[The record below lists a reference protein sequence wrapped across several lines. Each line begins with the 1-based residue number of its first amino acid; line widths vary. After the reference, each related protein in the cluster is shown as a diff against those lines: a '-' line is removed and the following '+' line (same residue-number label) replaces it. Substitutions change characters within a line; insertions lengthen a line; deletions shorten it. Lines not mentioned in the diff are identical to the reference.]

1 MPIISNANQD
11 FSTYSVS
18 SDDSSLDCFFT
29 EIPERE
35 TLKGVYFQSVQHLSD
50 SKASYVVDHTLQVLI
65 NVGGNRYTFPWST
78 LEQFPQ
84 SRLGRLRFCN
94 TPEEIARLCDDYDE
108 TCQEYFFD
116 RNPTAFR
123 VILNFLAAGKLRLL
137 RELCAV
143 SLHDELDYW
152 GVDPGHME
160 RCCRR
165 RMMTR
170 VEEVVEQ
177 KRKEEE
183 WKHKRIM
190 LKNSITQSKKG
201 YQRLISALR
210 EVMEN
215 PHSGLAGKMFA
226 YLSVIMV
233 LVTVVSLCISTMPDL
248 RDEENRGE
256 CSQKCHNMFVVES
269 ICVAWFSL
277 EFFLRFFNAQNKLD
291 FAREPLNII
300 DAIAILPYYVSLV
313 VEVGEESQEDVIVE
327 AGRGYLDK
335 LSLILRLLRALRIL
349 YVMRLARHSLG
360 LQTLGVTMRRS
371 MREFGLLLLFVCVA
385 VALFSPLVHLA
396 ESELAPFASPYAHH
410 SFSSIPA
417 SYWWAIISMTTVG
430 YGDMVPHSITG
441 QIVALMSIL
450 SGILIMAF
458 PATSIFH
465 TFSRSYQELKQEYE
479 RVWKQECHEEKGT
492 RSKTGFSKE
501 VENSLRKW
509 RQWGKKRC
517 FLSVN
522 ELAIKRADSPTDI
535 RPSSQQKN
543 TMKTLVTI
551 GLLALV
557 CFLCLISASLSGPQ
571 ELMKDGCCQQHFQK
585 KIPKNRVKHVAMTP
599 KGCEPQAI
607 M

>member
-1 MPIISNANQD
+1 MPIISNANHD
-11 FSTYSVS
+11 FGTYSIS
-18 SDDSSLDCFFT
+18 SDDSSLDRFFT
-29 EIPERE
+29 EIPETD
-35 TLKGVYFQSVQHLSD
+35 TLKGVYFQRAQLLRD
-50 SKASYVVDHTLQVLI
+50 PKASYVVDHTLQVLI

-84 SRLGRLRFCN
+84 SRLGRLRFCT

-108 TCQEYFFD
+108 TCREYFFD

-165 RMMTR
+165 RMLTR
-170 VEEVVEQ
+170 VEEVAERERKEKEWRQ
-177 KRKEEE
+177 KRL
-183 WKHKRIM
+183 M
-190 LKNSITQSKKG
+190 LKKG
-201 YQRLISALR
+201 SAQAEGGHRRLVAALR

-215 PHSGLAGKMFA
+215 PHSGLAGKTFA
-226 YLSVIMV
+226 CLSIVMV
-233 LVTVVSLCISTMPDL
+233 MVTVISLCISTMPDL

-256 CSQKCHNMFVVES
+256 CSQKCQHMFVVES
-269 ICVAWFSL
+269 ICVAWFTL
-277 EFFLRFFNAQNKLD
+277 EFVLRFVNAPSKLA
-291 FAREPLNII
+291 FARGPLNVI
-300 DAIAILPYYVSLV
+300 DAIAILPYYVSLLV
-313 VEVGEESQEDVIVE
+313 DIKDESQEDVIMG

-360 LQTLGVTMRRS
+360 LQTLGMTMQRS

-396 ESELAPFASPYAHH
+396 ESELAPFAATHPHH

-430 YGDMVPHSITG
+430 YGDMVPRSIPG
-441 QIVALMSIL
+441 QVVALTSIL

-479 RVWKQECHEEKGT
+479 RLWKEERDGEVAAEESWLLDDLT
-492 RSKTGFSKE
+492 SKDDQLTS
-501 VENSLRKW
+501 N
-509 RQWGKKRC
+509 
-517 FLSVN
+517 
-522 ELAIKRADSPTDI
+522 
-535 RPSSQQKN
+535 
-543 TMKTLVTI
+543 KTLQPT
-551 GLLALV
+551 LPATA
-557 CFLCLISASLSGPQ
+557 F
-571 ELMKDGCCQQHFQK
+571 
-585 KIPKNRVKHVAMTP
+585 
-599 KGCEPQAI
+599 
-607 M
+607 

>member
-1 MPIISNANQD
+1 MPIISNANHD
-11 FSTYSVS
+11 FSAYSIS
-18 SDDSSLDCFFT
+18 SDDSSLDRFFT
-29 EIPERE
+29 EIPETE
-35 TLKGVYFQSVQHLSD
+35 TIKGVYFQRAQLLRD
-50 SKASYVVDHTLQVLI
+50 PKASYVVDHALQVLI

-84 SRLGRLRFCN
+84 SRLGRLRFCT

-108 TCQEYFFD
+108 TCREYFFD

-165 RMMTR
+165 RMNTR
-170 VEEVVEQ
+170 VEEVAERERKEQEWRQ
-177 KRKEEE
+177 KRV
-183 WKHKRIM
+183 M
-190 LKNSITQSKKG
+190 LKKSTTEIKKG
-201 YQRLISALR
+201 YHKLTWMLR
-210 EVMEN
+210 EVVEN
-215 PHSGLAGKMFA
+215 PQSGLAAKMFA
-226 YLSVIMV
+226 CLSVVMV
-233 LVTVVSLCISTMPDL
+233 LVTVISLCISTMPDL
-248 RDEENRGE
+248 RDEETRGE
-256 CSQKCHNMFVVES
+256 CSQKCQSMFVVES
-269 ICVAWFSL
+269 ICVAWFTL
-277 EFFLRFFNAQNKLD
+277 EFLLRFVNARSKLA
-291 FAREPLNII
+291 FARGPLNII

-313 VEVGEESQEDVIVE
+313 VDVRDGARDDAVVVG

-360 LQTLGVTMRRS
+360 LQTLGMTMQRS

-385 VALFSPLVHLA
+385 VTLFSPLVHLA
-396 ESELAPFASPYAHH
+396 ESELAPFAATHPQH

-430 YGDMVPHSITG
+430 YGDMVPRSIPG
-441 QIVALMSIL
+441 QMVALTSIL

-479 RVWKQECHEEKGT
+479 QLWKEERGEEIAAEWET
-492 RSKTGFSKE
+492 SRSKVDFSP
-501 VENSLRKW
+501 SRF
-509 RQWGKKRC
+509 KR
-517 FLSVN
+517 N
-522 ELAIKRADSPTDI
+522 DD
-535 RPSSQQKN
+535 
-543 TMKTLVTI
+543 
-551 GLLALV
+551 G
-557 CFLCLISASLSGPQ
+557 LISGERL
-571 ELMKDGCCQQHFQK
+571 E
-585 KIPKNRVKHVAMTP
+585 TP
-599 KGCEPQAI
+599 VPPMAF
-607 M
+607 

>member
-1 MPIISNANQD
+1 MPIISNANHD
-11 FSTYSVS
+11 FSTYSIS
-18 SDDSSLDCFFT
+18 SDDSSLDRFFT
-29 EIPERE
+29 EIPETE
-35 TLKGVYFQSVQHLSD
+35 TIKGVYFQRAQHLRD
-50 SKASYVVDHTLQVLI
+50 PKASHVVDHTLQVLI

-84 SRLGRLRFCN
+84 SRLGRLRFCT

-108 TCQEYFFD
+108 TCKEYFFD

-165 RMMTR
+165 RMITR
-170 VEEVVEQ
+170 VEEVAERE
-177 KRKEEE
+177 RKEEE
-183 WKHKRIM
+183 WRQKRMM
-190 LKNSITQSKKG
+190 LKKNTVEVEKDHCKMIWM
-201 YQRLISALR
+201 LR

-215 PHSGLAGKMFA
+215 PHSGLAGKIFA
-226 YLSVIMV
+226 CVSVIMV

-248 RDEENRGE
+248 RDEETRGE
-256 CSQKCHNMFVVES
+256 CSQKCHSMFVVES
-269 ICVAWFSL
+269 ICVAWFTF
-277 EFFLRFFNAQNKLD
+277 EFVLRFINAQSKLA
-291 FAREPLNII
+291 FARGPLNII

-313 VEVGEESQEDVIVE
+313 VDVRDESQEEVLAG

-360 LQTLGVTMRRS
+360 LQTLGLTMQRS

-385 VALFSPLVHLA
+385 VTLFSPLVHLA
-396 ESELAPFASPYAHH
+396 ESELAPYAATHPQH

-417 SYWWAIISMTTVG
+417 TYWWAIISMTTVG
-430 YGDMVPHSITG
+430 YGDMVPRSIPG
-441 QIVALMSIL
+441 QMVALTSIL

-479 RVWKQECHEEKGT
+479 RLWKEERGEEIAAESEERCSKVQLTSNEPTSST
-492 RSKTGFSKE
+492 RVGNF
-501 VENSLRKW
+501 
-509 RQWGKKRC
+509 
-517 FLSVN
+517 
-522 ELAIKRADSPTDI
+522 
-535 RPSSQQKN
+535 
-543 TMKTLVTI
+543 
-551 GLLALV
+551 
-557 CFLCLISASLSGPQ
+557 
-571 ELMKDGCCQQHFQK
+571 ELMTDKDDHSTLPNTAF
-585 KIPKNRVKHVAMTP
+585 
-599 KGCEPQAI
+599 
-607 M
+607 

>member
-1 MPIISNANQD
+1 MPIISNANHD

-18 SDDSSLDCFFT
+18 SDDSSLDRFFT
-29 EIPERE
+29 EIPETE
-35 TLKGVYFQSVQHLSD
+35 TIKGVYFQRAQLLRD
-50 SKASYVVDHTLQVLI
+50 PKASYVVDHTLQVLI

-84 SRLGRLRFCN
+84 SRLGRLRSCN

-165 RMMTR
+165 RMNTR
-170 VEEVVEQ
+170 VDEVAERE
-177 KRKEEE
+177 RKEEE
-183 WKHKRIM
+183 WRQKRVI
-190 LKNSITQSKKG
+190 LKQTPTETEKG
-201 YQRLISALR
+201 YRRVIWMLR
-210 EVMEN
+210 EVVEN

-226 YLSVIMV
+226 CLSVIMV
-233 LVTVVSLCISTMPDL
+233 MVTVISLCISTMPDL
-248 RDEENRGE
+248 RDEETRGE
-256 CSQKCHNMFVVES
+256 CSQKCQSMFVVES
-269 ICVAWFSL
+269 ICVAWFTL
-277 EFFLRFFNAQNKLD
+277 EFMLRFVNAQSKLA
-291 FAREPLNII
+291 FARGPLNII

-313 VEVGEESQEDVIVE
+313 VDVKDPSQEDVIMG

-360 LQTLGVTMRRS
+360 LQTLGMTMQRS

-385 VALFSPLVHLA
+385 VTLFSPLVHLA
-396 ESELAPFASPYAHH
+396 ESELAPFAATQPQH
-410 SFSSIPA
+410 SFSSVPA

-430 YGDMVPHSITG
+430 YGDMVPRSIPG
-441 QIVALMSIL
+441 QIVALTSIL

-479 RVWKQECHEEKGT
+479 RLWKEERGEEMAAESEESCSKLNLSPHELTSVFREEKECLMLN
-492 RSKTGFSKE
+492 K
-501 VENSLRKW
+501 
-509 RQWGKKRC
+509 
-517 FLSVN
+517 
-522 ELAIKRADSPTDI
+522 SPQSTL
-535 RPSSQQKN
+535 PS
-543 TMKTLVTI
+543 T
-551 GLLALV
+551 A
-557 CFLCLISASLSGPQ
+557 F
-571 ELMKDGCCQQHFQK
+571 
-585 KIPKNRVKHVAMTP
+585 
-599 KGCEPQAI
+599 
-607 M
+607 

>member
-1 MPIISNANQD
+1 MPIISNANHD
-11 FSTYSVS
+11 FSTYSIS
-18 SDDSSLDCFFT
+18 SDDSSLDRFFT
-29 EIPERE
+29 EIPETE
-35 TLKGVYFQSVQHLSD
+35 TIKGVYFQRAQLLRD
-50 SKASYVVDHTLQVLI
+50 PKASYVVDHTLQVLI

-94 TPEEIARLCDDYDE
+94 TPEEIACLCDDYDE
-108 TCQEYFFD
+108 TCREYFFD

-165 RMMTR
+165 RMITR
-170 VEEVVEQ
+170 VEEVAERE
-177 KRKEEE
+177 RKEEE
-183 WKHKRIM
+183 WRQKRMM
-190 LKNSITQSKKG
+190 LKKNPPEAEKG
-201 YQRLISALR
+201 HRRLFWILR

-226 YLSVIMV
+226 CLSVIMV
-233 LVTVVSLCISTMPDL
+233 MVTVISLCISTMPDL
-248 RDEENRGE
+248 RDEETR
-256 CSQKCHNMFVVES
+256 KCHSMFVVES
-269 ICVAWFSL
+269 ICVAWFTL
-277 EFFLRFFNAQNKLD
+277 EFMLRFVNAQSKLA
-291 FAREPLNII
+291 FARGPLNII

-313 VEVGEESQEDVIVE
+313 VDVRDETKEEVIMG

-360 LQTLGVTMRRS
+360 LQTLGLTMQRS

-385 VALFSPLVHLA
+385 VTLFSPLVHLA
-396 ESELAPFASPYAHH
+396 ESELAPFAATHPHH

-430 YGDMVPHSITG
+430 YGDMVPRSIPG
-441 QIVALMSIL
+441 QIVALTSIL

-479 RVWKQECHEEKGT
+479 QLWKEERGEEIAAE
-492 RSKTGFSKE
+492 SE
-501 VENSLRKW
+501 
-509 RQWGKKRC
+509 
-517 FLSVN
+517 
-522 ELAIKRADSPTDI
+522 
-535 RPSSQQKN
+535 
-543 TMKTLVTI
+543 
-551 GLLALV
+551 
-557 CFLCLISASLSGPQ
+557 
-571 ELMKDGCCQQHFQK
+571 
-585 KIPKNRVKHVAMTP
+585 
-599 KGCEPQAI
+599 
-607 M
+607 

>member
-1 MPIISNANQD
+1 MPIISNANHD
-11 FSTYSVS
+11 FSTYSIS
-18 SDDSSLDCFFT
+18 SDDSSLDRFFT
-29 EIPERE
+29 EIPETE
-35 TLKGVYFQSVQHLSD
+35 TIKGVYFQRAQLLRD
-50 SKASYVVDHTLQVLI
+50 RKASYVVDHTLQVLI

-84 SRLGRLRFCN
+84 SRLGRLRFCT

-165 RMMTR
+165 RMITR
-170 VEEVVEQ
+170 VEEVAERE
-177 KRKEEE
+177 RKEEE
-183 WKHKRIM
+183 WRQKRVI
-190 LKNSITQSKKG
+190 LKKSTTHTEKG
-201 YQRLISALR
+201 YRRVIWMLR
-210 EVMEN
+210 EVVEN
-215 PHSGLAGKMFA
+215 PQSGLAGKIFA
-226 YLSVIMV
+226 CLSVVMV
-233 LVTVVSLCISTMPDL
+233 LVTVISLCISTMPDL
-248 RDEENRGE
+248 RDEETRGE
-256 CSQKCHNMFVVES
+256 CSQKCRNMFVVES
-269 ICVAWFSL
+269 ICVAWFTL
-277 EFFLRFFNAQNKLD
+277 EFVLRFFNAQSKLA
-291 FAREPLNII
+291 FARGPLNII

-313 VEVGEESQEDVIVE
+313 VDVRDESQEDVIMG

-360 LQTLGVTMRRS
+360 LQTLGLTMQRS
-371 MREFGLLLLFVCVA
+371 IREFGLLLLFVCVA

-396 ESELAPFASPYAHH
+396 ESELAPFAATHPQH

-430 YGDMVPHSITG
+430 YGDMVPRSIPG
-441 QIVALMSIL
+441 QIVALTSIL

-479 RVWKQECHEEKGT
+479 RLWKEERGEEIAAESEESW
-492 RSKTGFSKE
+492 SK
-501 VENSLRKW
+501 VE
-509 RQWGKKRC
+509 
-517 FLSVN
+517 LSPD
-522 ELAIKRADSPTDI
+522 ELT
-535 RPSSQQKN
+535 
-543 TMKTLVTI
+543 
-551 GLLALV
+551 
-557 CFLCLISASLSGPQ
+557 SASKDDNDGLSPRRSHQ
-571 ELMKDGCCQQHFQK
+571 STLPSTAF
-585 KIPKNRVKHVAMTP
+585 
-599 KGCEPQAI
+599 
-607 M
+607 

>member
-1 MPIISNANQD
+1 MPIISNANHD
-11 FSTYSVS
+11 FSTYSIS
-18 SDDSSLDCFFT
+18 SDDSSLDRFFT
-29 EIPERE
+29 EIPETE
-35 TLKGVYFQSVQHLSD
+35 TIKGVYFQRAQLLRD
-50 SKASYVVDHTLQVLI
+50 PKASYVVDHTLQVLI

-84 SRLGRLRFCN
+84 SRLGRLRFCT

-165 RMMTR
+165 RMITR
-170 VEEVVEQ
+170 VEEVAERE
-177 KRKEEE
+177 RKEEE
-183 WKHKRIM
+183 WRKKRVM
-190 LKNSITQSKKG
+190 LKKSTTEAEKG
-201 YQRLISALR
+201 YRRLIWMLR
-210 EVMEN
+210 EVVEN
-215 PHSGLAGKMFA
+215 PHSGLAGKTFA
-226 YLSVIMV
+226 CLSVIMV
-233 LVTVVSLCISTMPDL
+233 LVTVISLCISTMPDV
-248 RDEENRGE
+248 RDEETRGE
-256 CSQKCHNMFVVES
+256 CSKRCHSMFVVES
-269 ICVAWFSL
+269 ICVAWFTL
-277 EFFLRFFNAQNKLD
+277 EFVLRFVNAQSKLA
-291 FAREPLNII
+291 FARGPLNII

-313 VEVGEESQEDVIVE
+313 VDVRDESQEEVIMG

-360 LQTLGVTMRRS
+360 LQTLGLTMQRS

-396 ESELAPFASPYAHH
+396 ESELAPFAATHPHH

-430 YGDMVPHSITG
+430 YGDMVPRSIPG
-441 QIVALMSIL
+441 QIVALTSIL

-465 TFSRSYQELKQEYE
+465 TFSRSYQELKHEYE
-479 RVWKQECHEEKGT
+479 RLWNEERGEERAGESEQSWAKVGLPPHELTPVPKDNNDVLVS
-492 RSKTGFSKE
+492 SKSHQST
-501 VENSLRKW
+501 L
-509 RQWGKKRC
+509 
-517 FLSVN
+517 
-522 ELAIKRADSPTDI
+522 
-535 RPSSQQKN
+535 PS
-543 TMKTLVTI
+543 T
-551 GLLALV
+551 A
-557 CFLCLISASLSGPQ
+557 F
-571 ELMKDGCCQQHFQK
+571 
-585 KIPKNRVKHVAMTP
+585 
-599 KGCEPQAI
+599 
-607 M
+607 